1 VHSAAAL
8 RLGYV
13 RAVGPVDL
21 RRRAPGA
28 KAPVL
33 ILGFN
38 AGLEDLLHPRRQ
50 RQGQRQRQRLALRA
64 FVVPTLRQA
73 QGRLLRKRRE
83 GWGTRFVSCGGE
95 VKVPVP
101 RLFKERRDKDGPPGI
116 DPPFAKLIRGGWF
129 AKVFFMSDRVMSE
142 SAMSESTEQIRELL
156 DSVYRVDSGRILAT
170 LIRLLGDFDLAEE
183 AMHEA
188 FAAALSLWPKSG
200 VPGNPRP
207 WLISTA
213 RFKAI
218 DTLRRRARFDA
229 SQDEFVRYFE
239 AQSISAER
247 SNKNEEHG
255 LEDDYLED
263 DRLRLIFTC
272 CHPSLAPDARV
283 ALTLREVCG
292 LTTEEIAKAFL
303 ITPRTLAQR
312 VVRAKAK
319 IRETPIRY
327 EVPTPGELPERLGA
341 VLQVIYLVFNEGYSA
356 AAGAEVTR
364 AELTGEAI
372 RLGRLLVELHLTE
385 LGPEPEVIGLLSL
398 MLLQESRRAAR
409 NSPTGELILLENQDR
424 ALWNREQI
432 AEGVA
437 LLEKALQY
445 RQKSRRFGSYTL
457 QAAIAAVHAEAES
470 VARTDWRQI
479 VALYDRLLQVQPSP
493 VVQLNRAVA
502 IAMRDGPEAGL
513 TNIDAVLE
521 HGELANYYLAHSAR
535 ADMCRRLGRTAEAR
549 ASYEKALALTQQ
561 EPERQFLQERIRQ
574 LK

>member
-1 VHSAAAL
+1 
-8 RLGYV
+8 
-13 RAVGPVDL
+13 
-21 RRRAPGA
+21 
-28 KAPVL
+28 
-33 ILGFN
+33 
-38 AGLEDLLHPRRQ
+38 
-50 RQGQRQRQRLALRA
+50 
-64 FVVPTLRQA
+64 
-73 QGRLLRKRRE
+73 
-83 GWGTRFVSCGGE
+83 
-95 VKVPVP
+95 
-101 RLFKERRDKDGPPGI
+101 
-116 DPPFAKLIRGGWF
+116 
-129 AKVFFMSDRVMSE
+129 MSE
-142 SAMSESTEQIRELL
+142 PAMSEPSPDQVREPIRALL
-156 DSVYRVDSGRILAT
+156 DTLYRVESGRILST

-188 FAAALSLWPKSG
+188 FAAALGVWPKSG

-229 SQDEFVRYFE
+229 SQNELTHYIE
-239 AQSISAER
+239 AQSSSAER
-247 SNKNEEHG
+247 SNPEQS
-255 LEDDYLED
+255 LDDDFLED

-272 CHPSLAPDARV
+272 CHPSLAPEARV

-303 ITPRTLAQR
+303 TTPRTLAQR
-312 VVRAKAK
+312 IVRAKAK
-319 IRETPIRY
+319 IREERIPY
-327 EVPTPGELPERLGA
+327 EVPTPQELPQRLGA

-356 AAGAEVTR
+356 AAGANVTR

-372 RLGRLLVELHLTE
+372 RLGRLLADLHQDE
-385 LGPEPEVIGLLSL
+385 RHQEPEVIGLLAL

-409 NSPTGELILLENQDR
+409 TSPTGELILLENQNR
-424 ALWNREQI
+424 SLWNREQI

-437 LLEKALQY
+437 LLEKALGYEQQHQP
-445 RQKSRRFGSYTL
+445 RSGQTSRRFGPYTL

-470 VARTDWRQI
+470 VAATDWPQI
-479 VALYDRLLQVQPSP
+479 VALYDQLVRIQPSP
-493 VVQLNRAVA
+493 VVELNRAVA

-513 TNIDAVLE
+513 AHIDAVLE
-521 HGELANYYLAHSAR
+521 PSSGKQGELANYYLAHSAR